1 MEMLSF
7 VGRNLAR
14 FSRRSCM
21 VCALAAGAP
30 LCAECEAEF
39 FPTSRPR
46 CTVCAVPLHG
56 ADERCGHC
64 LAEPPHFHRTT
75 ALGDYAPPIDG
86 MVLALKFGARLE
98 LADAFGRLL
107 ARRVLPDRETIVVP
121 VPLSFE
127 RLSERGFN
135 QSLQIARAYCSTT
148 GAGLASES
156 VRRIRNAPPQQSLAL
171 EQRRRNIRGAF
182 DVIDAMHGKRVLVID
197 DVMTTGSTLNEVA
210 RVLTAAGAAEVHAL
224 VVART
229 P

>member
-14 FSRRSCM
+14 FSRRSCV
-21 VCALAAGAP
+21 VCSLAAGEP
-30 LCAECEAEF
+30 LCADCEADF
-39 FPTSRPR
+39 FSANRPR

-56 ADERCGHC
+56 ADARCGHC
-64 LAEPPHFHRTT
+64 LAEPRHFHRTT
-75 ALGDYAPPIDG
+75 ALGDYAPPVDG
-86 MVLALKFGARLE
+86 LVLALKFGARLE
-98 LADAFGRLL
+98 LAEAFGRLL
-107 ARRVLPDRETIVVP
+107 AQRVLPDPETVVVP

-148 GAGLASES
+148 GARLASES
-156 VRRIRNAPPQQSLAL
+156 VRRIRNAPPQQSLSLA
-171 EQRRRNIRGAF
+171 QRRRNIRGAF
-182 DVIDAMHGKRVLVID
+182 DVIGTMRGKRALVID
-197 DVMTTGSTLNEVA
+197 DVLTTGSTLNEVA
-210 RVLTAAGAAEVHAL
+210 RVLSAAGAVEVHAL